1 VKFPLGVLVLI
12 CAGVVV
18 AIAQPLTGYGNAI
31 RPGLGDLMNG
41 VATLVLLLV
50 ALGWALITRKRR

>member
-1 VKFPLGVLVLI
+1 MILI